1 MHNKKIEIA
10 SGVPMLP
17 AIPVHPSLSA
27 DPFAL
32 ARRLQ
37 SPVWIFDI
45 DNSHILFANPSACE
59 LWQAENE
66 DLLRKRDLAK
76 DMSSS
81 VTKRLKQYQADF
93 CERDATFNEVWTLY
107 PNGEPTSF
115 TIVFRGLYLSDG
127 RMAMI
132 CEVTGVTNDEP
143 DNLRSAEALLHT
155 DVMIS
160 LYKKDG
166 PSLYMNPAARN
177 AATSAVHN
185 IRERFIDL
193 ADYQKLLSKLEQ
205 SGEHRMVTKVLTGTG
220 RRWHDLSA
228 KQCLD
233 AVTGE
238 PAILMTATDVSELK
252 IARDKAR
259 YLAERD
265 QLTGC
270 FNRTYLLQYIASL
283 ERYQSERCALLC
295 FDVDHFKQINDRL
308 GHEVGDVVLKEIVA
322 RTQAS
327 IRKNDIMVRLGG
339 DEFLIVF
346 DDIQDEDVFAPKI
359 ANLLKKISE
368 PITHEATR
376 VNATV
381 SMGATMFRPSSA
393 ELNAILREADI
404 ALYVSKQEGRN
415 RVTFFTNDM
424 GSAAEARDTIEVE
437 LKRSIE
443 NREFC
448 LHFQPRIDLASGKVI
463 SAEALVRWIHPK
475 RGLVMPGEFIPICEE
490 TGMIEDL
497 GQVILEMGFDQAL
510 AWQRSGLEIELSIN
524 VSPRQFRDQRL
535 MSSLATFSQRSDFP
549 AGRIELEITESVLI
563 GDHGEIEKKLEEI
576 SQMGYGIAIDDFG
589 TGYSNLSYISRF
601 PLSCLKIDQSFIGQ
615 LPNSGPIISLIL
627 TLAKQIEAT
636 VVAEGVETQEQL
648 NWLRD
653 HKCDQIQGYYIS
665 HPVPLEKFAA
675 TANTLNS
682 MRKFTETLYTDPDR
696 PPA

>member
-17 AIPVHPSLSA
+17 AMPEHPSLSA

-37 SPVWIFDI
+37 SPIWIFDI

-59 LWQAENE
+59 LWQAESE
-66 DLLRKRDLAK
+66 ELLRRRDLAK
-76 DMSSS
+76 DMSPS

-115 TIVFRGLYLSDG
+115 TIIFSGLYLSDG

-177 AATSAVHN
+177 AATSAVHS

-193 ADYQKLLSKLEQ
+193 ADYQKLLSKLKQ
-205 SGEHRMVTKVLTGTG
+205 SGEHRMVTRVLTGSG

-270 FNRTYLLQYIASL
+270 FNRTYLLKYMTSL
-283 ERYQSERCALLC
+283 EQYQSERCALLC

-308 GHEVGDVVLKEIVA
+308 GHEVGDVVLKEIAA
-322 RTQAS
+322 RAQAS
-327 IRKNDIMVRLGG
+327 IRKNDVMVRLGG

-346 DDIQDEDVFAPKI
+346 DDIQNEEAFAQKI
-359 ANLLKKISE
+359 TNLLQKISE
-368 PITHEATR
+368 PITREATR
-376 VNATV
+376 VRA
-381 SMGATMFRPSSA
+381 F
-393 ELNAILREADI
+393 
-404 ALYVSKQEGRN
+404 
-415 RVTFFTNDM
+415 
-424 GSAAEARDTIEVE
+424 
-437 LKRSIE
+437 
-443 NREFC
+443 
-448 LHFQPRIDLASGKVI
+448 H
-463 SAEALVRWIHPK
+463 
-475 RGLVMPGEFIPICEE
+475 
-490 TGMIEDL
+490 
-497 GQVILEMGFDQAL
+497 
-510 AWQRSGLEIELSIN
+510 
-524 VSPRQFRDQRL
+524 
-535 MSSLATFSQRSDFP
+535 
-549 AGRIELEITESVLI
+549 
-563 GDHGEIEKKLEEI
+563 
-576 SQMGYGIAIDDFG
+576 
-589 TGYSNLSYISRF
+589 
-601 PLSCLKIDQSFIGQ
+601 
-615 LPNSGPIISLIL
+615 
-627 TLAKQIEAT
+627 
-636 VVAEGVETQEQL
+636 
-648 NWLRD
+648 
-653 HKCDQIQGYYIS
+653 
-665 HPVPLEKFAA
+665 
-675 TANTLNS
+675 
-682 MRKFTETLYTDPDR
+682 
-696 PPA
+696 